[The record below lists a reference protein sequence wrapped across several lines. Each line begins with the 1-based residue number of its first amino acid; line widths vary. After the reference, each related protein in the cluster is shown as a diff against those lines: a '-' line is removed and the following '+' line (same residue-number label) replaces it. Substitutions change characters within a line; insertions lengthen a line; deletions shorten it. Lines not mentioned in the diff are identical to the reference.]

1 MKIFDIADDIT
12 DTKVVIAVVN
22 GGEFTAVSIAKDYLS
37 TVVPKPEVV
46 NT

>member
-1 MKIFDIADDIT
+1 MKIFDIADYIT

-22 GGEFTAVSIAKDYLS
+22 GGEFTAALIAKDHLS
-37 TVVPKPEVV
+37 TAAPKPEVL